1 MKNRKAMIIL
11 VMALLAIAVIVS
23 IPVLHV
29 QAEDELP
36 AADAPVAIETRN
48 IGEEIKTFM
57 QEKIL
62 PVAINILLSCGTLY
76 IYLRPI
82 LLAIKDGVRTGKI
95 QQENFGKYKSESEQQ
110 IKELN
115 EKLNAARDQLAAA
128 QDEVLKAAKMIESYK
143 DEQENMSAEISALRK
158 MVELGFANSAELVRK
173 GAAKQICEI
182 AAVFEDEE
190 EAGE

>member
-1 MKNRKAMIIL
+1 MKNRKAMILL
-11 VMALLAIAVIVS
+11 VMALLAVAMIVS
-23 IPVLHV
+23 IPTIYAH
-29 QAEDELP
+29 ADEP
-36 AADAPVAIETRN
+36 AAEAPVAEAVERN
-48 IGEEIKTFM
+48 VGEEIKTFM

-76 IYLRPI
+76 IYLRPV
-82 LLAIKDGVRTGKI
+82 LLSVKDGLKTGQI
-95 QQENFGKYKSESEQQ
+95 QQENFGKYKTESEQQ

-115 EKLNAARDQLAAA
+115 EKLNTARDQLTMAQEQVLNAAA
-128 QDEVLKAAKMIESYK
+128 KIDSYQA
-143 DEQENMSAEISALRK
+143 EQEQMSAEISALRK